1 MSFCFIMN
9 TIINFIVIIYIII
22 VNFIMIIIIVTIIII
37 ADIIILGESDRMVV
51 FRLGKMTGVKGPGND
66 QGQGSRY

>member
-9 TIINFIVIIYIII
+9 TIINFIVII
-22 VNFIMIIIIVTIIII
+22 VSFIMIIIIVTIIII